1 MSGQPL
7 AHRFEARTAD
17 MLELVGELCEAESPS
32 ADIPLVSA
40 CADLLAAR
48 GTGLLGASPEWLRT
62 GNRPHLRWRFGT
74 PRVLVLGHLDTVWP
88 AGTIRRWPFAVDG
101 NRVTG
106 PGVFD
111 MKAGLVMALQAI
123 AALPDPT
130 GVELLVTTDEETG
143 SVESRELILAD
154 ARGVGAVLVLEPS
167 LDGALKTER
176 KGSARYR
183 LRVAG
188 RAAHAGLEPEKGLNA
203 TVELAHQVPRIVALG
218 DAVNGTT
225 VTPTS
230 ARAGEVHNQVPASA
244 HVDIDVR
251 AVSERE
257 LRRVDEALRALCPEM
272 PGVSLSLDGGID
284 RGPLSAESSAAL
296 YDLAARSAH
305 EIGIPV
311 PGRALAG
318 GGSDGN
324 FTAADGLPT
333 LDGLG
338 AVGGNAHAE
347 GEWLDARHLAGR
359 TALVARMLQ
368 VLAR

>member
-1 MSGQPL
+1 MV
-7 AHRFEARTAD
+7 R
-17 MLELVGELCEAESPS
+17 LVGELVEAESPS
-32 ADIPLVSA
+32 EDIPLVGA
-40 CADLLAAR
+40 CAELLAAR
-48 GTGLLGASPEWLRT
+48 GAALLGARPEWLTT
-62 GNRPHLRWRFGT
+62 GQRPHLRWRFGA

-88 AGTIRRWPFAVDG
+88 AGTIRRWPFAVDRE
-101 NRVTG
+101 RVTG

-111 MKAGLVMALQAI
+111 MKAGVVMALQAI
-123 AALPDPT
+123 ASLPDPT

-143 SVESRELILAD
+143 LVDSRELILQE
-154 ARGVGAVLVLEPS
+154 ARGVQAVLVLEPS

-183 LRVAG
+183 LRVGG
-188 RAAHAGLEPEKGLNA
+188 RAAHAGLEPEKGVNA
-203 TVELAHQVPRIVALG
+203 TVELALQVPGIAALG
-218 DAVNGTT
+218 DARSGTT

-251 AVSERE
+251 AVSEQE
-257 LRRVDEALRALCPEM
+257 LRRVDDSLRGLRPVLPDA
-272 PGVSLSLDGGID
+272 SLHLDGGID

-296 YDLAARSAH
+296 YDLAARCADD
-305 EIGIPV
+305 IGIPV
-311 PGRALAG
+311 PGRASAG

-324 FTAADGLPT
+324 FTAGAGLPT

-347 GEWLDARHLAGR
+347 GEWMDARHLAGR

-368 VLAR
+368 VLAE